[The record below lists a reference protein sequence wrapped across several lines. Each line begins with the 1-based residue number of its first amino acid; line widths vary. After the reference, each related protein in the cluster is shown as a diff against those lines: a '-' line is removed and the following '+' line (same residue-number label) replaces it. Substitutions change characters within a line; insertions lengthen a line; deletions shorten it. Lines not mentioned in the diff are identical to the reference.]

1 MNYYIGKGVAAFVHA
16 FSDTHCKKAVNK
28 IMTIVF
34 SYKEKKNTISVLV
47 QE

>member
-16 FSDTHCKKAVNK
+16 FSDTHCTKAVNK
-28 IMTIVF
+28 MMTIVF
-34 SYKEKKNTISVLV
+34 SYKGKKYYFSLV